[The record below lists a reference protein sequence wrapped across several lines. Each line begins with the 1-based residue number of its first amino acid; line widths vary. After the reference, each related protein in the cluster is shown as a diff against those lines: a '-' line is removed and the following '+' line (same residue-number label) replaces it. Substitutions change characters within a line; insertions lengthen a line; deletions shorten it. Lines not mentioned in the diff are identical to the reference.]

1 MCDDAEAA
9 AEIEGSKADA
19 ERLTG
24 RPCTAFAY
32 PNGRYGAREVDLVK
46 RAGFDSARTIETGW
60 NDPETDPFRLRVLGM
75 PDNASLNVVA
85 AQSTGLP
92 FLRELMYL
100 S

>member
-1 MCDDAEAA
+1 M
-9 AEIEGSKADA
+9 

-24 RPCTAFAY
+24 KPCTAFAY
-32 PNGRYGAREVDLVK
+32 PNGRYGERELELV
-46 RAGFDSARTIETGW
+46 RGAGFESARTIETGW
-60 NDPETDPFRLRVLGM
+60 NDPDTDPFRLRVLGM

-92 FLRELMYL
+92 FLRDLMYL